1 MSRTAHSAGIFSRKS
16 AGSCANCI
24 PSASFNCDVPMIA
37 PMPMVKPFTT
47 DSGTSS
53 TSRPA
58 RSRPATTRITPA
70 MKVAVT
76 SPSSPWTATT
86 PATTTMNA
94 PVGPPIC
101 TRLPPSAEI
110 RKPATMAVTSPSAG
124 LAPDA
129 MAMAM
134 DSGMATIAT
143 VIPGQQIGAEL
154 GQGVGAQ
161 GGDDFGQKHPG
172 GPQKISGGRKGGP
185 SRKGDAI
192 PLPCGLSTPGLGGID
207 AEFPA
212 SPPFRPGTRCA
223 YKRKRSGGLIESR
236 NLGDLGTGHTRMF
249 GLGGLFSSDMAIDL
263 GTANTLVYVKG
274 RGIVLSEPSVVA
286 YHVKDGVKKVLAVGE
301 DAKLMLGR
309 TPGSIEAIRPMREGV
324 IADFA
329 VAEEMIKYFIRKVA
343 KRSTFSRPKIIVCV
357 PHGATPVEK
366 RAIRESVLRA
376 GARRA
381 GLIAEPIAAAIGAGM
396 PITDPTGNMVV
407 DIGGGTTEVAVLSL
421 GDIVY
426 ARSVRVGGDRM
437 DEAIIN
443 YLRRQHNLLV
453 GESTAERIKTS
464 IGTARM
470 PDDGRG
476 QSMHIRGR
484 DLLNGVP
491 KETEISQAQVAE
503 ALAEPV
509 QAICEAVMTAL
520 EATPPDLAADIVDRG
535 VMLTGGGALLGQ
547 LDLALREQTG
557 LAISV
562 ADESLNCVALGTGK
576 ALEYEKQLRHV
587 IDYDS

>member
-1 MSRTAHSAGIFSRKS
+1 MRQWGKS
-16 AGSCANCI
+16 N
-24 PSASFNCDVPMIA
+24 
-37 PMPMVKPFTT
+37 
-47 DSGTSS
+47 
-53 TSRPA
+53 
-58 RSRPATTRITPA
+58 
-70 MKVAVT
+70 
-76 SPSSPWTATT
+76 
-86 PATTTMNA
+86 
-94 PVGPPIC
+94 
-101 TRLPPSAEI
+101 
-110 RKPATMAVTSPSAG
+110 
-124 LAPDA
+124 
-129 MAMAM
+129 
-134 DSGMATIAT
+134 
-143 VIPGQQIGAEL
+143 
-154 GQGVGAQ
+154 
-161 GGDDFGQKHPG
+161 
-172 GPQKISGGRKGGP
+172 
-185 SRKGDAI
+185 
-192 PLPCGLSTPGLGGID
+192 
-207 AEFPA
+207 
-212 SPPFRPGTRCA
+212 
-223 YKRKRSGGLIESR
+223 
-236 NLGDLGTGHTRMF
+236 MF
-249 GLGGLFSSDMAIDL
+249 GMDGILGLFSSDMAIDL

-274 RGIVLSEPSVVA
+274 KGVVLSEPSVVA
-286 YHVKDGVKKVLAVGE
+286 YHIKDGQKKVLAVGE

-324 IADFA
+324 IADFDT
-329 VAEEMIKYFIRKVA
+329 AEAMIKEFIRKVHR
-343 KRSTFSRPKIIVCV
+343 RSTFSKPKIIVCV

-366 RAIRESVLRA
+366 RAIRQSVLSA
-376 GARRA
+376 GARKA

-443 YLRRQHNLLV
+443 YLRRQQNLLV

-476 QSMHIRGR
+476 SSMQIRGR
-484 DLLNGVP
+484 DLLNG
-491 KETEISQAQVAE
+491 QAQVAE
-503 ALAEPV
+503 ALSEPV

-535 VMLTGGGALLGQ
+535 VMLTGGGALLGD

-557 LAISV
+557 LAVSI

-576 ALEYEKQLRHV
+576 ALEYEKQLRHA